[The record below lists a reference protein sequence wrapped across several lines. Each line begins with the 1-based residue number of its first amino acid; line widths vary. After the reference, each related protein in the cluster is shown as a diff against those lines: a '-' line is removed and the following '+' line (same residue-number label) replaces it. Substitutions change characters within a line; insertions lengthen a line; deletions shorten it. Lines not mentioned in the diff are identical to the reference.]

1 MINNRS
7 RKRSTRNKVNTPCSR
22 VSSPVAK
29 CSSLKFLLLLI
40 ISIFFITGKLSAWSE
55 HPLLVKPALKDH
67 PVWKTIGKV
76 EARNLKT
83 FLIQVEKELEQY
95 LAQHEEW
102 SRRNLPNY
110 TPCPDELIFKA
121 TGNPDDILLRFYSA
135 IRINPNVKIPL
146 YLHLL
151 PTENAGKREIA
162 DPRKITT
169 LEDIG
174 SMMHTTYV
182 WIKEGEDVAP
192 FDVLVTASDEPDYG
206 FDLGL
211 FEDNNTEYGKI
222 YGFGNQPFGNPNL
235 EYSSQ
240 APFHMGFFHEAGILY
255 KFGPF
260 LKQTYVDYRIFLYK
274 ALSEFAFSRNQPYWG
289 WRFMG
294 WGMHYVGD
302 VSMPFH
308 MKPLPGV
315 STSRMLWINAKAIM
329 GASKARDNAVQ
340 IVSNR
345 HTVFEEFQVQVLRKA
360 HQGNDTEHPFLVALQ
375 NPVPIAP
382 FSHDFLIN
390 VAAYE
395 SADKSKEVDKA
406 LKKNM
411 PHRMVSNPTI
421 EVSDLPEMPRLTEVV
436 LEEKGDDAVRSLT
449 VVIAE
454 RMRSF
459 SMHIRS
465 YMDSILN
472 SLGYI

>member
-1 MINNRS
+1 MNSTNKKYKNEKFVWFAGNTFQRS
-7 RKRSTRNKVNTPCSR
+7 VKSI
-22 VSSPVAK
+22 
-29 CSSLKFLLLLI
+29 SLFKFLFVI
-40 ISIFFITGKLSAWSE
+40 ILSILFETQNLFAWSE
-55 HPLLVKPALKDH
+55 HPMLVRPALKDH
-67 PVWKTIGKV
+67 PVWKTTGKV

-83 FLIQVEKELEQY
+83 FLILVENELEVFM
-95 LAQHEEW
+95 AQQEKW
-102 SRRNLPNY
+102 SNENLPNY
-110 TPCPDELIFKA
+110 SPTPENLLFRA

-135 IRINPNVKIPL
+135 IRINPDVKIPL

-151 PTENAGKREIA
+151 PNENAGG
-162 DPRKITT
+162 RKNASPGDITT
-169 LEDIG
+169 LEDIS
-174 SMMHTTYV
+174 SMKHTTYT
-182 WIKEGEDVAP
+182 WLMEGEEVFP

-211 FEDNNTEYGKI
+211 FEDNNTDYGKI

-260 LKQTYVDYRIFLYK
+260 LKQTYIDYRIFLYK
-274 ALSEFAFSRNQPYWG
+274 ALSEFAFSQNQPYWG

-294 WGMHYVGD
+294 WGMHYMGD
-302 VSMPFH
+302 VSMPYH

-315 STSRMLWINAKAIM
+315 STSRMLWINAKSII

-345 HTVFEEFQVQVLRKA
+345 HTVFEEFQVQILRKA
-360 HQGNDTEHPFLVALQ
+360 HLENDASHPFLIALQ
-375 NPVPIAP
+375 TPVTSVP
-382 FSHDFLIN
+382 FSYDFLIN
-390 VAAYE
+390 VATLE
-395 SADKSKEVDKA
+395 SAEKSKEVDKV
-406 LKKNM
+406 LKNNM
-411 PHRMVSNPTI
+411 PPRMVSDPAI
-421 EVSDLPEMPRLTEVV
+421 EVSELPEMARLAEVV
-436 LEEKGDDAVRSLT
+436 LEEKGENSALALT
-449 VVIAE
+449 HMIAE

-472 SLGYI
+472 SQGVI

>member
-1 MINNRS
+1 MNSTNKEYKNEKFVWSTGNTFQRS
-7 RKRSTRNKVNTPCSR
+7 VKSI
-22 VSSPVAK
+22 
-29 CSSLKFLLLLI
+29 SLFKFLFVI
-40 ISIFFITGKLSAWSE
+40 VLSVLFQTENLFAWSE

-67 PVWKTIGKV
+67 PVWKTTAKV
-76 EARNLKT
+76 EAKNLKT
-83 FLIQVEKELEQY
+83 FLILLEKEIEVF
-95 LAQHEEW
+95 LAQQEKW
-102 SRRNLPNY
+102 SNENLPNY
-110 TPCPDELIFKA
+110 TPMPEKLLFRA

-151 PTENAGKREIA
+151 PNENAGKREIA
-162 DPRKITT
+162 DPNKITT

-182 WIKEGEDVAP
+182 WIKEGEEVVP
-192 FDVLVTASDEPDYG
+192 FDVLATANDEPDYG

-211 FEDNNTEYGKI
+211 FEDNNTEYGKR
-222 YGFGNQPFGNPNL
+222 YGFGKQPFGNPNL

-260 LKQTYVDYRIFLYK
+260 LKHTYIDYRIFLYK
-274 ALSEFAFSRNQPYWG
+274 ALSEFAFEHNQPYWG

-302 VSMPFH
+302 VSMPYH

-315 STSRMLWINAKAIM
+315 STSRMLWINAKSII

-345 HTVFEEFQVQVLRKA
+345 HTVFEEFQVQILRKA
-360 HQGNDTEHPFLVALQ
+360 NQQNDTEHPFLVALQ
-375 NPVPIAP
+375 NPVPIVP
-382 FSHDFLIN
+382 FSYDFLIN
-390 VAAYE
+390 VATLE
-395 SADKSKEVDKA
+395 SAEKSKEVDKV

-411 PHRMVSNPTI
+411 PPRMVSDPAI
-421 EVSDLPEMPRLTEVV
+421 EVSELPEMARLAEVV
-436 LEEKGDDAVRSLT
+436 LEEKGEDSALALT
-449 VVIAE
+449 QMIAE

-472 SLGYI
+472 SVGEWR